1 MPFAVPGSNSNLV
14 SHRSSSAEVYGAL
27 QALFQA
33 RHDES
38 EVLIGEGHI
47 VAKSLV
53 EALEVLN
60 AGELRR
66 RVNS

>member
-1 MPFAVPGSNSNLV
+1 MPFAVPGSNANLL
-14 SHRSSSAEVYGAL
+14 SHMSSSAAVYGAL
-27 QALFQA
+27 HALLQAS
-33 RHDES
+33 HDES

-53 EALEVLN
+53 ETLEVLN